1 MNAIKI
7 ISVLAAI
14 IIIAAI
20 IMNYSGYNTLD
31 AGRTAAVAPP
41 EFWVK
46 VGFSA
51 LFSIAALYIIIFK
64 PDADEQTRTW
74 AFGALSL
81 VAGVWIGT
89 ATTNPGAGFSF

>member
-7 ISVLAAI
+7 ISVLAVI
-14 IIIAAI
+14 FIIAAI
-20 IMNYSGYNTLD
+20 VMTYSGYEAAET
-31 AGRTAAVAPP
+31 GRAAVAAPP

-51 LFSIAALYIIIFK
+51 LFSISALYIIIFK

-89 ATTNPGAGFSF
+89 ATANPVTSLAF

>member
-7 ISVLAAI
+7 ISVLAVI
-14 IIIAAI
+14 FIIAAI
-20 IMNYSGYNTLD
+20 VMTYSGYEAAE
-31 AGRTAAVAPP
+31 AGRFAVAAPP

-89 ATTNPGAGFSF
+89 ATTHSEAVL

>member
-7 ISVLAAI
+7 ISVLAVI
-14 IIIAAI
+14 FIIAAI
-20 IMNYSGYNTLD
+20 ILTYFGYDSMYVEKN
-31 AGRTAAVAPP
+31 AVAAPP

-89 ATTNPGAGFSF
+89 ATTHSEAVL